1 MQAIQIKQF
10 GDVDVFEMAEVATP
24 ELSPKQ
30 VLIKNHATA
39 IDPYDVKF
47 VMGKMG
53 ENDKWPLIPGSSVAG
68 EIIAVGSDVTDF
80 KIGDRVAAT
89 RHLLTYAEEVP
100 VGQSAV
106 AKIPAEVNDV
116 TAASAVLGAA
126 TGYQVIVNDLD
137 VQAGQK
143 ILIQGGA
150 GQVGAMAIQ
159 VALNLG
165 ATVYAT
171 VNPRDF
177 DYLKSLGNVTP
188 IDYHSAYE
196 NELKDFDGVLDTVG
210 GKVAIQSAKILKDGG
225 KLRSLATMPEQVQG
239 YPIDAEH
246 TYLQGKRLILAALL
260 DDLAQGRVKIR
271 IGQVL
276 PFNLENVK
284 TAHNEAR
291 EHSLAGKTVLQ
302 FEV

>member
-68 EIIAVGSDVTDF
+68 EIIAVGADVTDF
-80 KIGDRVAAT
+80 KIGDHVAAT

-106 AKIPAEVNDV
+106 AKIPDEVNDI

-171 VNPRDF
+171 ANPRDF

-188 IDYHSAYE
+188 VDYRSDYE
-196 NELKDFDGVLDTVG
+196 NELTDFDGVLDTVG
-210 GKVAIQSAKILKDGG
+210 GNVSIQSAKILKDGG
-225 KLRSLATMPEQVQG
+225 KLRSLAAMPDAVQD

-246 TYLQGKRLILAALL
+246 TYLQGKRPILAALL
-260 DDLAQGRVKIR
+260 DDLAQERVKIR

-284 TAHNEAR
+284 MAHDKAR